1 MKQRYRI
8 VAFITV
14 AFLFILSCAALITVT
29 IAKYVAEKDA
39 PWGDDQDIDFTVDNV
54 YEVTNQ
60 DELFSALNNGY
71 PFIRLSRNI
80 NNPLIITDDAKNLHQ
95 DLILDLNGITIQ
107 RNGHAPIL
115 NILPGVRLTVTDT
128 SQEQTGGLYNPV
140 GSVFNIAGGTLTVAN
155 GVFESGP
162 RYSEYYSYNNEV
174 LDNSVGS
181 ETKRTNIS
189 GAADV
194 DYYMKNA
201 KGEFEHSTRTAAI
214 IQSYPTRTNE
224 IIYNHGNLYFDT
236 PVERV
241 GDKRLDHTIS
251 ADTYCYYYTHD
262 SASYLSSVPTDADFY
277 YSYYVKTA
285 TNTYH
290 AATLTKEEE
299 ESKAY
304 TKVSIYGY
312 ENLIEGAASKIN
324 QSDYYAAVKMQEGMG
339 KLDVQA
345 GKFFCYFGVDT
356 TAAVNAMGGSITVKT
371 GEFSSRIPNAT
382 STTTNSVSQKQED
395 YLAFDDHDYFNS
407 FKWANESCTGGA
419 QARKGES
426 YCILNSGNASVNI
439 LKGKFYSSNNNTI
452 SMNGGELTA
461 SGSFTKKNTI
471 ELTERDMDES
481 VKYAVVYMRNGALN
495 ISDVD
500 FNVYG
505 DYTTCVYINAGT
517 IDIAN
522 SVCNVEGEYTNGIYS
537 LVAGKNF
544 TVTDTNFS
552 MTGGDSLMGIYA
564 ENGEVSLRS
573 NSKSTFNLTGAD
585 SKAVYAAAGS
595 TIKSE
600 GYVYTLSGS
609 GSQGV
614 YSTGGAVAVDG
625 GSMKLENASSTGI
638 YSTGGEVK
646 VSGVDFRLDGE
657 NSMGIYSTGGNVTAV
672 NSTITISSNVNG
684 FGVHVSN
691 SAAAPTVE
699 LSGVTIHAGDNTV
712 NANKG
717 MGTVEATV
725 GVFLQSNGNGAIKL
739 MNGTSI
745 YSNEVGIAVNSG
757 NVTWLDGGELAAY
770 NGSAIA
776 VKTGNITFG
785 SQTDTDSEF
794 VVTSNINGEKDTK
807 GHNSSTSNS
816 YNLSIVGDAYN
827 NVHGVYIVG
836 GAFICHGRLHY
847 TFDGLCN
854 DDQANHSRY
863 DPLGNETRSF
873 AVYVKAAD
881 TATEDAVNFSA
892 VQGSI
897 EVTTGG
903 GVWVA
908 DGNVM
913 LGDTIDETRNNTTL
927 SVITKGGTDSN
938 TGMYENWNGGGG
950 NWNYK
955 VTKSGGPA
963 LKVTGGSLY
972 VGYGSYIAARGKAL
986 LVNNGNVKVKKGNFV
1001 GGALPD
1007 VKDEI
1012 EQDDT
1017 KGNSYD
1023 PGEMSGLACYYGLF
1037 VSGQGNV
1044 SIDDGNFL
1052 GQNGGAFFYGSDN
1065 SNACVTEVGK
1075 GKFLSVKTANG
1086 DLRGLCGIC
1095 VMGNADLTMND
1106 VSINAVNA
1114 AISVEGNEAVSTDN
1128 SQAHIKITG
1137 GEYITNYSAVIYN
1150 YGSAGKHATWNI
1162 MGGHFKTSSGKIF
1175 QTAWGSYAPST
1186 WREVLGDGYAAYAAS
1201 TGTGTGDNSER
1212 DISEESTSAS
1222 YIDVYVRAKAA

>member
-8 VAFITV
+8 FAFITV

-39 PWGDDQDIDFTVDNV
+39 PWGDDQEIDFTVDNV

-162 RYSEYYSYNNEV
+162 RYSEYYSYNSEI
-174 LDNSVGS
+174 LDNSAGS

-189 GAADV
+189 GANNV
-194 DYYMKNA
+194 VYYTKNA
-201 KGEFEHSTRTAAI
+201 KGEFEHSSIRTAAI
-214 IQSYPTRTNE
+214 IQSYPTKTNE
-224 IIYNHGNLYFDT
+224 IVYNHGNLYFDRK
-236 PVERV
+236 VEV
-241 GDKRLDHTIS
+241 VDGKTLDNAI
-251 ADTYCYYYTHD
+251 AEDTYCYYYTHD
-262 SASYLSSVPTDADFY
+262 PSSYLSSVPTDADFY

-285 TNTYH
+285 TNTYYKE
-290 AATLTKEEE
+290 TLTEEE
-299 ESKAY
+299 ENSKEY

-312 ENLIEGAASKIN
+312 ESLIKGAASKTN
-324 QSDYYAAVKMQEGMG
+324 QSDYYAAVKMQAGMG

-382 STTTNSVSQKQED
+382 ETTTNSVSQKQED
-395 YLAFDDHDYFNS
+395 FLAFDDHNYFNS

-461 SGSFTKKNTI
+461 SGTFTKKNTI
-471 ELTERDMDES
+471 ELTERDVDEK
-481 VKYAVVYMRNGALN
+481 VKYAAVYMKNGTLN
-495 ISDVD
+495 ISEVG

-505 DYTTCVYINAGT
+505 DFTTCVYINAGT
-517 IDIAN
+517 IDIAK
-522 SVCNVEGEYTNGIYS
+522 SVCKVEGEYTNGIYS

-564 ENGEVSLRS
+564 ENGEVALRS
-573 NSKSTFNLTGAD
+573 STNSTFNLSGTD

-600 GYVYTLSGS
+600 GYVYTLSGI
-609 GSQGV
+609 GAQGV
-614 YSTGGAVAVDG
+614 YSTGGAVEVDG
-625 GSMKLENASSTGI
+625 GSIMLQEDSSTGI

-646 VSGVDFRLDGE
+646 VSGVDFSLDGDK
-657 NSMGIYSTGGNVTAV
+657 SMGIYSTGGNVTAV
-672 NSTITISSNVNG
+672 NSTITIKSNVNG

-699 LSGVTIHAGDNTV
+699 LSGVTIHAGDDTV

-717 MGTVEATV
+717 MGTVAATV

-745 YSNEVGIAVNSG
+745 YSNEVGIAVNGG

-776 VKTGNITFG
+776 VKAGNITFG
-785 SQTDTDSEF
+785 SPTDTASDF
-794 VVTSNINGEKDTK
+794 VVTSNINGEKDAK

-816 YNLSIVGDAYN
+816 YNFTIVGDVYN
-827 NVHGVYIVG
+827 NLHGVYIVG
-836 GAFICHGRLHY
+836 GAFICHGNLRY
-847 TFDGLCN
+847 AFDGLCS
-854 DDQANHSRY
+854 DDQENHSLY
-863 DPLGNETRSF
+863 NPLGNETRSF

-881 TATEDAVNFSA
+881 TETQAVNFSA
-892 VQGSI
+892 VEGNI

-908 DGNVM
+908 DGNAV
-913 LGDTIDETRNNTTL
+913 LGDDSNMSNTTL
-927 SVITKGGTDSN
+927 SVRT
-938 TGMYENWNGGGG
+938 TGNEDYDDWNGGTGG
-950 NWNYK
+950 NWDYK
-955 VTKSGGPA
+955 TTKTGGPA

-986 LVNNGNVKVKKGNFV
+986 LVKNGNAYVKKGNFV
-1001 GGALPD
+1001 GGSLPD

-1012 EQDDT
+1012 TQSDT
-1017 KGNSYD
+1017 TGKSYNPSSD
-1023 PGEMSGLACYYGLF
+1023 ARSGIACYYGLF
-1037 VSGQGNV
+1037 VSGAGQV
-1044 SIDDGNFL
+1044 HIEDGNFL
-1052 GQNGGAFFYGSDN
+1052 GQNGGAFFYGDN
-1065 SNACVTEVGK
+1065 SANACVTNIVK
-1075 GKFLSVKTANG
+1075 GKFLSVYNEYGGVLA
-1086 DLRGLCGIC
+1086 LCGIC
-1095 VMGNADLTMND
+1095 VMGNADLTVND
-1106 VSINAVNA
+1106 VNINAVNA
-1114 AISVEGNEAVSTDN
+1114 AISVEGNKAVSVDN
-1128 SQAHIKITG
+1128 SQANITITG
-1137 GEYITNYSAVIYN
+1137 GEYITNQTAVIYN
-1150 YGSAGKHATWNI
+1150 HGTASKHATWKI
-1162 MGGHFKTSSGKIF
+1162 MGGHFKTSGGKIF
-1175 QTAWGSYAPST
+1175 QTDWGSYAPST
-1186 WREVLGDGYAAYAAS
+1186 WREVLGDGYAAYSKS
-1201 TGTGTGDNSER
+1201 TGTGTGGNSES
-1212 DISEESTSAS
+1212 DISGESTSS
-1222 YIDVYVRAKAA
+1222 KQYTDVYVRAKAA